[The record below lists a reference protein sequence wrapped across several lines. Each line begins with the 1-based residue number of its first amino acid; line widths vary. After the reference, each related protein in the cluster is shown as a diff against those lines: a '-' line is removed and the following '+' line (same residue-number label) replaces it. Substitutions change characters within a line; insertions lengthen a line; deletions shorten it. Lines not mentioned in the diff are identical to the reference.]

1 MKKTTLLTFALIA
14 ITFASC
20 QLKKDRV
27 CTCTEVDGY
36 VESITYFDCKKS
48 NAEYY
53 CSGKNTQYEY
63 TNTQGVTKTYDRT
76 TCELE

>member
-27 CTCTEVDGY
+27 CTCTDEDGSI
-36 VESITYFDCKKS
+36 ESVTYFDSKKS

-53 CSGKNTQYEY
+53 CSGGNSQTKY
-63 TNTQGVTKTYDRT
+63 TNTQGVTTTYDRT